1 MCSAVWSVK
10 GGAGSS
16 VVAVA
21 LASMWS
27 ASSPFGSLLVDG
39 DGDIPAMV
47 GSSEPAGPGITEW
60 LAADSDVPIAALD
73 RIQLPLSENI
83 SLLPKGRRAFVDNQ
97 RNVEFVRYLQQ
108 QSASVVADL
117 GVVDQHSTF
126 ALDVLSS
133 ASRSVL
139 VLRSCFVSLRRA
151 LALNLSPTD
160 IVLIEEPQRA
170 LCRGDVEDVLGQKL
184 SAVIPFDPAI
194 ARCVDAG
201 LLLAKLPEPLRKT
214 VSHVVR

>member
-1 MCSAVWSVK
+1 
-10 GGAGSS
+10 
-16 VVAVA
+16 
-21 LASMWS
+21 
-27 ASSPFGSLLVDG
+27 
-39 DGDIPAMV
+39 MV

-60 LAADSDVPIAALD
+60 LAADGDVPIAALD
-73 RIQLPLSENI
+73 RIQLSLSENI
-83 SLLPKGRRAFVDNQ
+83 SLLPKGRKAFVDNQ
-97 RNVEFVRYLQQ
+97 RNGEFVRYLQQ

>member
-1 MCSAVWSVK
+1 MCTAVWSVK

-27 ASSPFGSLLVDG
+27 ATSPFGSLLVDC

-47 GSSEPAGPGITEW
+47 GSVEPNGPGITEW
-60 LAADSDVPIAALD
+60 LHAESDVPIAALD
-73 RIQLPLSENI
+73 RLQLSLAEQV
-83 SLLPKGRRAFVDNQ
+83 SLLPKGKRSLKKSERSG
-97 RNVEFVRYLQQ
+97 EFLQYLQQ
-108 QSASVVADL
+108 QSASVVIDL
-117 GVVDQHSTF
+117 GVVDHNSEF
-126 ALDVLSS
+126 ALEVLAM

-139 VLRSCFVSLRRA
+139 VLRSCFVTLRRA
-151 LALNLSPTD
+151 LALDLSPTD

-184 SAVIPFDPAI
+184 STVVPFDPAI

-201 LLLAKLPEPLRKT
+201 LLLAKLPEQLRKT
-214 VSHVVR
+214 VCHVVR